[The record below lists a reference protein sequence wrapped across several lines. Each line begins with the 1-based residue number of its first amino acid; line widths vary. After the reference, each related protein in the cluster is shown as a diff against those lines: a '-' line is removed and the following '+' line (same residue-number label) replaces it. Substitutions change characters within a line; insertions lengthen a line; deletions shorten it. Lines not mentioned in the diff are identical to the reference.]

1 MALILSIETSTT
13 VCSVALTLNG
23 DRLEERKIF
32 DEQSH
37 STHLTLLINEV
48 LENAGKSMVDLNA
61 VAVSEGPGSYTGLRI
76 GVSTAKGL
84 CYTLGI
90 PLVAIPTLQAMAYE
104 VNLNNVDKSLLVPM
118 IDARRMEVYTATYD
132 DQLEVEKELR
142 PLILDEISFQETLTN
157 NKVLFFGNGADKFK
171 PLVER
176 VVNAEFI
183 DDVSPSAWAI
193 GLLAYKKFEKKDFV
207 DVAYF
212 EPNYLKA
219 YQATTPKK
227 KLL

>member
-13 VCSVALTLNG
+13 VCSVALTENG
-23 DRLEERKIF
+23 ERLKDVKIF

-37 STHLTLLINEV
+37 STRLTLLIEEV
-48 LENAGKSMVDLNA
+48 LRKAGKKMSDLNA

-76 GVSTAKGL
+76 GVSTGKGV

-90 PLVAIPTLQAMAYE
+90 PLIAIPTLQAMAYE
-104 VNLNNVDKSLLVPM
+104 VNLNNADQSLLVPM

-132 DQLEVEKELR
+132 HQLEVRRELC
-142 PLILDEISFQETLTN
+142 PLILDETSYQETLINTRM
-157 NKVLFFGNGADKFK
+157 LFFGNGADKFN
-171 PLVER
+171 PLVEG
-176 VVNAEFI
+176 VANAKFI
-183 DDVSPSAWAI
+183 ADISPSAWAI
-193 GLLAYKKFEKKDFV
+193 GLLANERFEMKDFAN
-207 DVAYF
+207 VAYF

>member
-13 VCSVALTLNG
+13 VCSVALTEEG
-23 DRLEERKIF
+23 QDLETLKIF

-37 STHLTLLINEV
+37 STHLTLLISEV
-48 LENAGKSMVDLNA
+48 LEKSGKAMSDISA

-90 PLVAIPTLQAMAYE
+90 PLIAIPTLECMAYE
-104 VNLNNVDKSLLVPM
+104 AALLVKDKQALLVPM
-118 IDARRMEVYTATYD
+118 LDARRMEVYTATYSMSRE
-132 DQLEVEKELR
+132 LVKELR
-142 PLILDEISFQETLTN
+142 PLILDQDCFKETLITH
-157 NKVLFFGNGADKFK
+157 KLFFFGNGSDKWK
-171 PLVER
+171 PQMLNEKK
-176 VVNAEFI
+176 AHFI
-183 DDVSPSAWAI
+183 DDLTPSAWAVGQI
-193 GLLAYKKFEKKDFV
+193 AYKKFLAEEFAN
-207 DVAYF
+207 VAYF

-219 YQATTPKK
+219 YQATQPK